1 MSILEGIIEELGVAA
16 LVRKD
21 RATFQLVNAE
31 CSWFRSLLVSLSCP
45 FQKEHA
51 LIENESL
58 CHAFPFIESF
68 LIDAEVVWD
77 ASVAKTVRSG
87 IWTETDKAG
96 VEHPLEAKACRV
108 NGIPVLLIENHTATF
123 SEHHGV
129 YQKARD
135 IALLNEKLVSEL
147 NQRQRELQ
155 SEIERYILQEASIQG
170 VAESVKGHTSAVMI
184 CQPNGQIEMINK
196 ALIDIYQMDND
207 VDLKRVSLLDQWVSE
222 AEKQYPELKRV
233 IENGSYWEGEFE
245 SKSASGVDRWV
256 RLTIGPIKEQDG
268 QVTHYVC
275 VANDISEFRNLDAAS
290 EGDGG
295 YDFTT
300 HLPNRRHF
308 WRHINSV
315 AEAGLGGEFGIG
327 LMYIDLDYF
336 KRVNDDLGH
345 QAGDFLLSAVA
356 SRVSRAVK
364 HHDFVAH
371 LGGDEFVVLVRYI
384 EDVSQL
390 DIVADRLLASI
401 HEPLFVNGQSISMSA
416 SIGITTNFE
425 ASFDPA
431 LLVRQA
437 DLAMYAA
444 KELGKGQSRF
454 YDPAMEC
461 DIPHKLQRE
470 RELIDAIDRQEFV
483 LHLQPQ
489 ISISGDEEV
498 RVEALIRWQHPT
510 HGLLPP
516 ADFIGIAE
524 ESGLIIPIGSWVLK
538 QACQIGSDLLTDNK
552 KISIAVNISAKQLRH
567 PDFYKIL
574 TNTLSETGFSASQL
588 ELEITESC
596 FLEDLDAV
604 ILLIEKVRKLGVT
617 IALDDFGTG
626 FSSLNYLRQLPV
638 DYLKIDR
645 SFIQGLEIDRESQ
658 AITSSVISLASE
670 LNIDVIAEGVETAE
684 QFDFLRCRQVNFVQ
698 GFLFYRPLSLSD
710 LLNAYG
716 QIKLLNDENKLNAD
730 QPNP

>member
-1 MSILEGIIEELGVAA
+1 MSLLEDVIEELGVAV
-16 LVRKD
+16 LVKKD
-21 RATFQLVNAE
+21 NASFQLLNAQ
-31 CSWFRSLLVSLSCP
+31 CSWFRNLLSSLSCP
-45 FQKEHA
+45 LQERHS
-51 LIENESL
+51 LIENDSL
-58 CHAFPFIESF
+58 CHAFPFLENF
-68 LIDAEVVWD
+68 LIDAEATWKD
-77 ASVAKTVRSG
+77 PDAKTVKSG
-87 IWTETDKAG
+87 IWTETDKTG
-96 VEHPLEAKACRV
+96 YEHQLEAKACSL
-108 NGIPVLLIENHTATF
+108 NGVPVLLIENHTTSFA
-123 SEHHGV
+123 EHHGV

-155 SEIERYILQEASIQG
+155 SEIERYILQDASIQG

-184 CQPNGQIEMINK
+184 CQPDGQIEMINK
-196 ALIDIYQMDND
+196 ALIDIYQMGKD

-222 AEKQYPELKRV
+222 AEKLYPELKRV

-245 SKSASGVDRWV
+245 SKSSSGVDRWV
-256 RLTIGPIKEQDG
+256 RLTIGPIKEPDG

-275 VANDISEFRNLDAAS
+275 VANDISEFRSLDTANG
-290 EGDGG
+290 GDGG

-308 WRHINSV
+308 WRHINNV
-315 AEAGLGGEFGIG
+315 AEAGLAGEFGIG

-336 KRVNDDLGH
+336 KRINDDLGH

-356 SRVSRAVK
+356 SRISRAVK

-416 SIGITTNFE
+416 SIGITANFE
-425 ASFDPA
+425 VSFDPA

-454 YDPAMEC
+454 YDPGMEC

-489 ISISGDEEV
+489 ISISGEEEV
-498 RVEALIRWQHPT
+498 RVEALIRWQHPVD
-510 HGLLPP
+510 GLLPP

-524 ESGLIIPIGSWVLK
+524 ESGLIIPIGSWVLR
-538 QACQIGSDLLTDNK
+538 QACRIGADLLSDSK
-552 KISIAVNISAKQLRH
+552 KICIAVNISAKQLRH
-567 PDFYKIL
+567 PDFYKTL
-574 TNTLSETGFSASQL
+574 TNALSETGFPASQL

-604 ILLIEKVRKLGVT
+604 ILLIEKIRALDVT

-645 SFIQGLEIDRESQ
+645 SFIQGLETDRESQ
-658 AITSSVISLASE
+658 AITSSVISLAGE

-698 GFLFYRPLSLSD
+698 GFLFYRPLPLSA
-710 LLNAYG
+710 LLNSFG
-716 QIKLLNDENKLNAD
+716 QIKLLNDENKLNK
-730 QPNP
+730 

>member
-16 LVRKD
+16 LVKD
-21 RATFQLVNAE
+21 GAYFRLVNAQ
-31 CSWFRSLLVSLSCP
+31 SGWFRDLLASLSCP
-45 FQKEHA
+45 VQEDGS
-51 LIENESL
+51 IVDSESL
-58 CHAFPFIESF
+58 CHAFPFIENF
-68 LIDAEVVWD
+68 LIDAEAAWGE
-77 ASVAKTVRSG
+77 SGAKTVRSG
-87 IWTETDKAG
+87 IWTETDKSG
-96 VEHPLEAKACRV
+96 CEHQLEAKACSV
-108 NGIPVLLIENHTATF
+108 NGVPVLLIENHTTTF

-155 SEIERYILQEASIQG
+155 SEIERYILQEASIKG

-196 ALIDIYQMDND
+196 ALIDIYQMDD

-222 AEKQYPELKRV
+222 AEAQYPELKRV

-245 SKSASGVDRWV
+245 SKSGSGVDRWV
-256 RLTIGPIKEQDG
+256 RLTIGPVKEQDG
-268 QVTHYVC
+268 QISHYVC
-275 VANDISEFRNLDAAS
+275 VANDISEFRSLDTS
-290 EGDGG
+290 SGSDGG

-308 WRHINSV
+308 WRHINAV
-315 AEAGLGGEFGIG
+315 AEGGLTGDFGLG

-356 SRVSRAVK
+356 SRISRSVK

-384 EDVSQL
+384 EEVSQL
-390 DIVADRLLASI
+390 DIVADRLLESI

-416 SIGITTNFE
+416 SIGITINVE
-425 ASFDPA
+425 SSFDPA

-461 DIPHKLQRE
+461 NIPHKLQRE

-489 ISISGDEEV
+489 ISISGEEEV
-498 RVEALIRWQHPT
+498 RVEALIRWQHPD

-524 ESGLIIPIGSWVLK
+524 ESGLIIPMGSWVLR
-538 QACQIGSDLLTDNK
+538 QACGIGADLLSESK
-552 KISIAVNISAKQLRH
+552 KICIAVNISAKQLRH
-567 PDFYKIL
+567 PDFYKTL
-574 TNTLSETGFSASQL
+574 TNILSETSFPASQL

-596 FLEDLDAV
+596 FLEDLNAV
-604 ILLIEKVRKLGVT
+604 ILLIEKIRKLGVT

-670 LNIDVIAEGVETAE
+670 LNIDVIAEGVETEA

-698 GFLFYRPLSLSD
+698 GFLFYRPLSLSA
-710 LLNAYG
+710 LLKSYG
-716 QIKLLNDENKLNAD
+716 QIKLLNDENKFNKP
-730 QPNP
+730 Q